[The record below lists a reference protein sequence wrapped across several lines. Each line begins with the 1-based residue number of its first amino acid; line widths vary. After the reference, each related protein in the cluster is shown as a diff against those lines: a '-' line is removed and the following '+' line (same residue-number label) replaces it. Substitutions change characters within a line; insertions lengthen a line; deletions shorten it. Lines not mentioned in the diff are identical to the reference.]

1 MKAGCAKL
9 TSFIRR
15 RQLFYGLTV
24 LLAVASCLSF
34 NSVHSATIPM
44 PPVLS
49 SKSAV
54 LIDGDGR
61 IVYSENADLR
71 LPMASTT
78 KIMTALVAL
87 DFFDPQKI
95 VSITPDAVGTEG
107 SSAYL
112 TAYEKIPLIDLLYA
126 LMLQSANDAAI
137 AIAVAVGGDLSTFV
151 DMMNKKA
158 SDLGL
163 ENSHFM
169 NPHGLYEDG
178 HYTSAYDLAVIMNAA
193 MHNEIFAKIVST
205 KKYVSEPECGL
216 KRYFTNHNRLLWRL
230 DSCIGGKTGFTKKTG
245 RCLVSV
251 TDNDGLVLVA
261 VTLSDPN
268 DWTDHEKLHAFG
280 KSRYVKRV
288 LAKKG
293 QYAVDVAVEN
303 SDQKNVTLVNRDCCE
318 IWLPA
323 GTSFRY
329 VYECDR
335 FIYAPASSDK
345 SEGKVVFLAEDNAY
359 LADIPLYPETNVEIE
374 VKKKKNLFKIISDFF
389 EKILSL
395 FRGAI

>member
-1 MKAGCAKL
+1 
-9 TSFIRR
+9 
-15 RQLFYGLTV
+15 
-24 LLAVASCLSF
+24 
-34 NSVHSATIPM
+34 M

-137 AIAVAVGGDLSTFV
+137 AIAVAVGGDLPTFV

-163 ENSHFM
+163 ENTHFM

-178 HYTSAYDLAVIMNAA
+178 HYTSAYDLAVIMNSA

-230 DSCIGGKTGFTKKTG
+230 DGCIGGKTGFTKKTG

-261 VTLSDPN
+261 VTLSAPN
-268 DWTDHEKLHAFG
+268 DWADHEKLHAFG

-288 LAKKG
+288 LAEKG
-293 QYAVDVAVEN
+293 QYTVDVAVEN
-303 SDQKNVTLVNRDCCE
+303 SDQKKVTLVNRDCCE

>member
-1 MKAGCAKL
+1 
-9 TSFIRR
+9 
-15 RQLFYGLTV
+15 
-24 LLAVASCLSF
+24 
-34 NSVHSATIPM
+34 M

-54 LIDGDGR
+54 LIDGYGR
-61 IVYSENADLR
+61 IVYSENADAR

-87 DFFDPQKI
+87 DFFDSRKI
-95 VSITPDAVGTEG
+95 VSIPPDAVGTEG

-137 AIAVAVGGDLSTFV
+137 AIAVVVGGNLSTFV
-151 DMMNKKA
+151 DMMNQKA
-158 SDLGL
+158 SELGL
-163 ENSHFM
+163 KNTHFM

-178 HYTSAYDLAVIMNAA
+178 HFTSAYDLAVIMNTA
-193 MHNEIFAKIVST
+193 MHNETFAKIVSS

-230 DSCIGGKTGFTKKTG
+230 DGCIGGKTGFTKKTG

-268 DWTDHEKLHAFG
+268 DWADHEKLHAFG
-280 KSRYVKRV
+280 KSRYIKRE
-288 LAKKG
+288 LAGKG
-293 QYAVDVAVEN
+293 QYTVDIAVEN
-303 SDQKNVTLVNRDCCE
+303 SDQKSVTLVNRDCCE
-318 IWLPA
+318 IWLP
-323 GTSFRY
+323 TEMSVRY

-335 FIYAPASSDK
+335 FIYAPVSSDK
-345 SEGKVVFLAEDNAY
+345 SEGKVVFLTEDNVY
-359 LADIPLYPETNVEIE
+359 IADIPLYPETNIGVE
-374 VKKKKNLFKIISDFF
+374 VRKKKSLFELISGFWK
-389 EKILSL
+389 KILSL
-395 FRGAI
+395 LRGAI

>member
-1 MKAGCAKL
+1 MIPI
-9 TSFIRR
+9 IRR
-15 RQLFYGLTV
+15 WRLFYGLTV
-24 LLAVASCLSF
+24 LLAVTSCLSVF
-34 NSVHSATIPM
+34 TVQSATIPM

-54 LIDGDGR
+54 LIDGYGR
-61 IVYSENADLR
+61 VVYSDNADSR

-87 DFFDPQKI
+87 DSSDPGNI
-95 VSITPDAVGTEG
+95 VSIPPEAVGTEG

-137 AIAVAVGGDLSTFV
+137 AIAVGVGGDTAAFV
-151 DMMNKKA
+151 DMMNQKA
-158 SDLGL
+158 SELGL
-163 ENSHFM
+163 KNTHFM

-178 HYTSAYDLAVIMNAA
+178 HFTSAYDLAVIMNTA
-193 MHNEIFAKIVST
+193 MHNETFAEIVSA

-251 TDNDGLVLVA
+251 TDNDGLLLVA

-268 DWTDHEKLHAFG
+268 DWADHEKLHAFG
-280 KSRYVKRV
+280 KSRYVKRA
-288 LAKKG
+288 LAEKG
-293 QYAVDVAVEN
+293 QYTVNVAVEN
-303 SDQKNVTLVNRDCCE
+303 SGQKNVTLVNRDCCE

-323 GTSFRY
+323 EMPVRY

-345 SEGKVVFLAEDNAY
+345 SEGKVVFLTEDNEY
-359 LADIPLYPETNVEIE
+359 LADIPLYPETDVKLE
-374 VKKKKNLFKIISDFF
+374 VRKKKSLFELMSGFF

-395 FRGAI
+395 LRGAICKGNKK